1 MSISNVIKSIQNIM
15 REDIGVDGDA
25 QRLGQLTWMLFLK
38 IYDDQD
44 IQNSSLK
51 KDYKSVLPK
60 KYCWSNWAG
69 DNEGITGDELINF
82 INNDMFPALK
92 NFQFKRNEDPRKF
105 IIKQVFEDTYNYIKS
120 GTILKRVINKIN
132 EINFNKRTF
141 ISSVTYKQFTII
153 MLHTVNV

>member
-60 KYCWSNWAG
+60 KYCWSN
-69 DNEGITGDELINF
+69 
-82 INNDMFPALK
+82 
-92 NFQFKRNEDPRKF
+92 
-105 IIKQVFEDTYNYIKS
+105 
-120 GTILKRVINKIN
+120 
-132 EINFNKRTF
+132 
-141 ISSVTYKQFTII
+141 
-153 MLHTVNV
+153 